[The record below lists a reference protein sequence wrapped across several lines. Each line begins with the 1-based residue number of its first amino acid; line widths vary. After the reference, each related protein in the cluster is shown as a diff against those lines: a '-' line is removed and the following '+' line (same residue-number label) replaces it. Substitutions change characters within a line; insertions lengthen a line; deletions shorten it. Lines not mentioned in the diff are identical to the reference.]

1 MRWERVR
8 LEVAGEWS
16 GAAAVNGGGSVAAGP
31 FELALHDQPP
41 GEWPTTTWAIANR
54 SDEPVA
60 VERVALVHRLH
71 PSGSPRLFA
80 NGYQSW
86 SSSQLARPG
95 IDRDPSAAPG
105 SISLVR
111 ALHHADDRIVADG
124 ALRSEM
130 VTVLADDGPA
140 RLLVGFDAGYE
151 HDGTVWLRERD
162 DGYELTVEA
171 HLGGA
176 VLEPGEQRPL
186 HAVLVAEGTDHAD
199 LLDAWATYAGAVQGA
214 RTAAAYQVG
223 WCSWYHYF
231 HEIDEPALRAN
242 LARAGDWPFDVF
254 QLDDGFQPTIGDW
267 TATNEGFPSDLDRL
281 AADIRAAGCR
291 PGLWLAPFLV
301 APDSEVV
308 RAHPDWVARHA
319 SGRPLIGSVNPPWGG
334 AVWTLDTS
342 NPEVLAHLQQVAA
355 DVVDAGFDYLKLDF
369 TYAPAI
375 PGGYADR
382 SRTPAQRV
390 RAGYDAIR
398 RGAGDDAFLLG
409 CGAPLGCTV
418 GVVDGMRIGADV
430 APAWEVEAGFP
441 GYEATAPST
450 ANAMRNTVSRS
461 FMHRRLWLN
470 DPDCLMLRTA
480 QTRLSAEAA
489 TTWARAVG
497 VSGGMALV
505 SDDLALLGD
514 DARRL
519 LDEALVLGREA
530 DGLAASGGIV
540 RCLDLLDER
549 EPGRLRAGPV
559 TLVADPATGASRLR
573 RGLEVSGA

>member
-8 LEVAGEWS
+8 LEVAGGRS
-16 GAAAVNGGGSVAAGP
+16 GVAAATGPGEVAVGP
-31 FELALHDQPP
+31 FTVELHDQAP
-41 GEWPTTTWAIANR
+41 GEWPTTSWAIANR
-54 SDEPVA
+54 GDEPVA
-60 VERVALVHRLH
+60 VDSVTLVHRVH
-71 PSGSPRLFA
+71 PAGAPRLFA

-86 SSSQLARPG
+86 SSSQLARLG
-95 IDRDPSAAPG
+95 VDLDPSAAPG
-105 SISLVR
+105 SIGLVR
-111 ALHHADDRIVADG
+111 SLHHADARIVTDG

-130 VTVLADDGPA
+130 VTVVADDHPL
-140 RLLVGFDAGYE
+140 RLLVGFEGGHD
-151 HDGTVWLRERD
+151 HDGTVWLREAS
-162 DGYELTVEA
+162 DGVELAVEA

-176 VLEPGEQRPL
+176 VLEPGERRAL
-186 HAVLVAEGTDHAD
+186 HSVLVAEGPDHAV

-214 RTAAAYQVG
+214 RTGAAYQVG

-231 HEIDEPALRAN
+231 HEIDEAALRAN
-242 LARAGDWPFDVF
+242 LALAGDWPFEVF
-254 QLDDGFQPTIGDW
+254 QLDDGFQPAIGDW
-267 TATNEGFPSDLDRL
+267 TVTNDGFSSDLDRL

-301 APDSEVV
+301 DPDSEVA

-319 SGRPLIGSVNPPWGG
+319 SGRPLIGSVNPAWGG

-342 NPEVLAHLQQVAA
+342 NADVLAHLEQVAA

-375 PGGYADR
+375 PGDYADR

-441 GYEATAPST
+441 GYEPTAPST
-450 ANAMRNTVSRS
+450 ANALRNTLSRS

-489 TTWARAVG
+489 TTWARVVG

-514 DARRL
+514 DARQL
-519 LDEALVLGREA
+519 LDEVLTSGREA
-530 DGLAASGGIV
+530 DRLAAGGTAV
-540 RCLDLLDER
+540 ACLDLLDER

-559 TLVADPATGASRLR
+559 TLVADPATGASSLR
-573 RGLEVSGA
+573 RNLDVAGA